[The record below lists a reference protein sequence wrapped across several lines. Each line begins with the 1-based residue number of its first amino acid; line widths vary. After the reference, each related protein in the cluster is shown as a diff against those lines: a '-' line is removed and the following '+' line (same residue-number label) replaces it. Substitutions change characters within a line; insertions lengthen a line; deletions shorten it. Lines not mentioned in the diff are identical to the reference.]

1 MGKQLVDTQPNSK
14 PPVVVSREEM
24 MRQWQ
29 MAGENRQ
36 LLVHRMGRTPRAWV
50 RTFGCQGN
58 VADSEKI
65 MGMLLDMGCEPA
77 QQEDQADIILYNTC
91 AIRENA
97 QVRLLSMVGELKRL
111 KAANPSVIVGL
122 CGCMMQQKEMVNQI
136 RVSYPFVELIFGTH
150 VLYTLPELINRLLKG
165 ERRVVNYF
173 EGEGRENPIAEGL
186 PMRCAD
192 GVQASLQ
199 IMYGCDNFC
208 SYCIVPYVR
217 GREVSREPQEI
228 LQEAK
233 EIIALGYKEILLL
246 GQNVNSYGKGLSQPI
261 NFTQLLSQIESLE
274 GDFRIRF
281 MTSHPKDCTREL
293 IDLIAQSKKIC
304 HNIHLPVQSGSDR
317 VLRQMNRRYTKEHY
331 LSLIE
336 YARQKMP
343 DVTFTTDI
351 IVGFPGETYEDFQQT
366 MQLCRQVRYQCM
378 FTFIF
383 SPRPGTRAALL
394 DDPVPYKEKT
404 RWLNEL
410 IALQHTISEEDNR
423 AIEGTVLRVL
433 VEHPSEHRE
442 GWMVGRCENG
452 MLVQFPSAE
461 QRVGTFCQ
469 VRIIKGLRSEYEG
482 ELAE

>member
-1 MGKQLVDTQPNSK
+1 MGKQLVETQPNSK

-36 LLVHRMGRTPRAWV
+36 LLVYRMGHAPRAWV

-111 KAANPSVIVGL
+111 KAANPSIIVGL

-186 PMRCAD
+186 PQRRAD

-281 MTSHPKDCTREL
+281 MTSHPKDCTKEL

-366 MQLCRQVRYQCM
+366 MQLCCQVRYQCM

-423 AIEGTVLRVL
+423 AMEGTVLRVL

-452 MLVQFPSAE
+452 MLVQFPSTE
-461 QRVGTFCQ
+461 QRAGTFCQ
-469 VRIIKGLRSEYEG
+469 VRITKGLRSEYEG

>member
-122 CGCMMQQKEMVNQI
+122 CGCMMQQKERVNQI

-186 PMRCAD
+186 PMRRAD

-304 HNIHLPVQSGSDR
+304 HNIHLPVQSGSNR

-423 AIEGTVLRVL
+423 AMEGTVLRVL

-452 MLVQFPSAE
+452 MLVQFPSTE
-461 QRVGTFCQ
+461 QRVGAFCQ
-469 VRIIKGLRSEYEG
+469 VRITKGLRSEYEG

>member
-186 PMRCAD
+186 PMRRAD

-246 GQNVNSYGKGLSQPI
+246 GQNVNSKGKVLSKPI

-423 AIEGTVLRVL
+423 AMEGTVLRVL

-452 MLVQFPSAE
+452 MLVQFPSTE

-469 VRIIKGLRSEYEG
+469 VRITKGLRSEYEG

>member
-1 MGKQLVDTQPNSK
+1 MNTKTTVISQAELDAQFACCDK
-14 PPVVVSREEM
+14 IAAY
-24 MRQWQ
+24 WQ
-29 MAGENRQ
+29 AK
-36 LLVHRMGRTPRAWV
+36 GRTPTAYV
-50 RTFGCQGN
+50 ETYGCQQN
-58 VADSEKI
+58 EADSERI
-65 MGMLLDMGCEPA
+65 RGMLRACGYRMSDTEEG
-77 QQEDQADIILYNTC
+77 ADCIVINTC
-91 AIRENA
+91 AIREHAETRVYGN
-97 QVRLLSMVGELKRL
+97 VGALVHT
-111 KAANPSVIVGL
+111 KARHPEQKIFL
-122 CGCMMQQKEMVNQI
+122 CGCMMGQPTVVEKI
-136 RVSYPFVELIFGTH
+136 KHSYHH
-150 VLYTLPELINRLLKG
+150 VDGVFNPHQLWRFPELLQSVLT
-165 ERRVVNYF
+165 RRKRIFAVDDSAGN
-173 EGEGRENPIAEGL
+173 IAEGI
-186 PMRCAD
+186 PVVR
-192 GVQASLQ
+192 ASKLKAWVS
-199 IMYGCDNFC
+199 IMYGCNNFC

-423 AIEGTVLRVL
+423 AMEGRVLRVL

-442 GWMVGRCENG
+442 GWMTGRCENG
-452 MLVQFPSAE
+452 MLVQFPSTE

-469 VRIIKGLRSEYEG
+469 VRITKGLRSEYEG